1 MGLSWIQVGPSNHT
15 GLCNR
20 DSGGVR
26 GEADVIMG
34 AEIGVT
40 TLNMKEGT
48 PRQGIQAAIRS

>member
-1 MGLSWIQVGPSNHT
+1 MGPSNHT

-40 TLNMKEGT
+40 TLNMKEGA